1 MNRATPVD
9 GSRSTCQ
16 TVRTF
21 AKAPPGYDTSGDYLL
36 DLIRADQD
44 RQRLRE
50 QLLDG
55 ARSPATAPADEAY
68 FRDLREL
75 AGRTLAR

>member
-1 MNRATPVD
+1 MTTVTLSLPDTLSTFVD
-9 GSRSTCQ
+9 QQVAGR
-16 TVRTF
+16 
-21 AKAPPGYDTSGDYLL
+21 GYDTSGDYLI
-36 DLIRADQD
+36 DLIRADQE

-68 FRDLREL
+68 FRDLREQ
-75 AGRTLAR
+75 AGRTPAR

>member
-1 MNRATPVD
+1 MSTVTLSLPDTLSTFVD
-9 GSRSTCQ
+9 QQVAGR
-16 TVRTF
+16 
-21 AKAPPGYDTSGDYLL
+21 GYDTSGDCLI

-44 RQRLRE
+44 RQRLRA

-68 FRDLREL
+68 FRELRER
-75 AGRTLAR
+75 AGRTPTR